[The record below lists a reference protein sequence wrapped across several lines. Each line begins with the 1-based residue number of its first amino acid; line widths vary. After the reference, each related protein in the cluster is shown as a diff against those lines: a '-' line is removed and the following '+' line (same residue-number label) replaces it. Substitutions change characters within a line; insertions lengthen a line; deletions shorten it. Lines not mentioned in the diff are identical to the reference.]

1 MKQLL
6 VNAFY
11 NGSPAQSWAGLW
23 SHPDSN
29 AVDYNT
35 LDYWTSLARTCEA
48 GLLDGIF
55 IADTLGVSDAY
66 DGKPDAV
73 IRSGHF
79 VPSLDPFMLVPP
91 MAMVT
96 KHLSFGIT
104 GNTTYETPYLLARRL
119 STLDHLTNGRM
130 AWNIVSGV
138 VEAAARAMGLK
149 TIVPHDERYAVAEE
163 YVELMYKLWET
174 CWDDGAAVRDKANKT
189 FADPAK
195 VRAIHHEGKY
205 LRCSGIHLAEPS
217 PQRTPLIFSAGSSPP
232 GLEFVG
238 RHAECAFISYGSR
251 DFARK
256 QVQQIRD
263 KAVSYGRHPDD
274 IKVFVPA
281 TVIVARTDAEAREL
295 QRECENY
302 TDGVGNLAS
311 RAAFT
316 GIDFSKYS
324 PEDPVPSVK
333 TNASQ
338 GASAALTTGAQK
350 VLRIKDLMSF
360 GEGRDL
366 FLIGSPSTI
375 ADQLIEWAEYTG
387 VDGLNLVR
395 TVEPRSIKG
404 FCDLLVPELQNRGAF
419 KTKYAEGSMR
429 EKLFPGS
436 AGRVAANH
444 PAAQHRKA
452 PERPST

>member
-11 NGSPAQSWAGLW
+11 NASPAQSWAGLW

-35 LDYWTSLARTCEA
+35 MAYWTDLARTCEA

-55 IADTLGVSDAY
+55 VADTLGVSDVY
-66 DGKPDAV
+66 EGKADAV

-79 VPSLDPFMLVPP
+79 IPSLDPMMLVPV
-91 MAMVT
+91 MAAVT
-96 KHLSFGIT
+96 RHLSFGIT

-119 STLDHLTNGRM
+119 STLDHLTDGRI
-130 AWNIVSGV
+130 AWNIVSGLM
-138 VEAAARAMGLK
+138 ESTARAVGLRSH
-149 TIVPHDERYAVAEE
+149 VPHDERYAVAED
-163 YVELMYKLWET
+163 YVELMYKLWEAS
-174 CWDDGAAVRDKANKT
+174 WDDGAAVRDKANKI
-189 FADPAK
+189 FADPAR
-195 VRAIHHEGKY
+195 VRAIVHEGPY
-205 LRCSGIHLAEPS
+205 VRANAIHLTEPS
-217 PQRTPLIFSAGSSPP
+217 SQRTPLLFSAGSSAA

-256 QVQQIRD
+256 QVQQIRER
-263 KAVSYGRHPDD
+263 AVAHGRAADD
-274 IKVFVPA
+274 VKVFVPA

-295 QRECENY
+295 QREYEHY
-302 TDGVGNLAS
+302 TDGIGNLAS
-311 RAAFT
+311 RATIT
-316 GIDFSKYS
+316 GIDFSKFS

-338 GASAALTTGAQK
+338 GAGAALTTGAQK
-350 VLRIKDLMSF
+350 VLRIKDLMKF

-366 FLIGSPSTI
+366 FLVGSPSTI
-375 ADQLIEWAEYTG
+375 ADQLLEWADYTG

-395 TVEPRSIKG
+395 TVEPRSIRS
-404 FCDLLVPELQNRGAF
+404 FCDLVVPELQSRGAF
-419 KTKYAEGSMR
+419 KTRYAQGNIR
-429 EKLFPGS
+429 QKLFPET
-436 AGRVAANH
+436 AGRVPANH
-444 PAAQHRKA
+444 PAARHRA
-452 PERPST
+452 AA